1 MARSLN
7 SQSGRDDEPVD
18 DNSRLRALNLGA
30 RAGRYCHGYKAQ
42 RGDEA
47 RHYDRAHA
55 LHRAIEN
62 RTLDTETALEP
73 STNAGHHDETVQDSN
88 TAQADESHAA
98 ETENGSPRG
107 AMANTPP
114 TSATGTAVHTVNAR
128 RRLSS
133 AKYRTSST
141 SARRTGTTS
150 DSRRVAS

>member
-88 TAQADESHAA
+88 TAQADES
-98 ETENGSPRG
+98 TLQ
-107 AMANTPP
+107 
-114 TSATGTAVHTVNAR
+114 R
-128 RRLSS
+128 RRTE
-133 AKYRTSST
+133 AHAGPWRTPRLRAQQAPRYT
-141 SARRTGTTS
+141 P
-150 DSRRVAS
+150 